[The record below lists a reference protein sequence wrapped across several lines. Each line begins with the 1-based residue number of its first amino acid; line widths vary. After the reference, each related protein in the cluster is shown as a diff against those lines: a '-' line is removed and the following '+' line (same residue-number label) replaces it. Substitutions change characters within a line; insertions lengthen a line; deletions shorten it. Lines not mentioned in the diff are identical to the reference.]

1 MWVPSPPVCAP
12 SPSVRRGA
20 PCACPPR
27 LCAPSPSV
35 RRGTPCACPPRL
47 CAPSPSVRRGAPCGC
62 PPRLCAPSP
71 SVRRGTPC
79 ACPPRLCAPSPSV
92 RRGTPCG
99 CPPRGLDSIDETS
112 TLFLLPCI
120 GSSVS
125 LQKRVK
131 LLPLLVGSSINRHP
145 TIVANLSVL
154 NKRQRALKT
163 QNQKLKTTHT
173 YPSRSSTRRSAAR
186 IFSWRIAVVRSPRV
200 LSRTLRSTSVCR
212 RSPPVT
218 ASGKSTVTSNE

>member
-1 MWVPSPPVCAP
+1 MRALPDCAPPHYPSVGAPLVGALPDCAPPHHPSVGAPLVGALPDCARPHHPSVGAPLVGALPPV
-12 SPSVRRGA
+12 
-20 PCACPPR
+20 
-27 LCAPSPSV
+27 
-35 RRGTPCACPPRL
+35 
-47 CAPSPSVRRGAPCGC
+47 
-62 PPRLCAPSP
+62 
-71 SVRRGTPC
+71 
-79 ACPPRLCAPSPSV
+79 CAPSPSV

-99 CPPRGLDSIDETS
+99 CPPRGLDTIDETS

-120 GSSVS
+120 GSSVP

-131 LLPLLVGSSINRHP
+131 LLPLLVGSSTSRHP

-173 YPSRSSTRRSAAR
+173 YPSRSSTRRSAAC

-200 LSRTLRSTSVCR
+200 RSRTPRSTSVCR

-218 ASGKSTVTSNE
+218 ASGKSTVTSSE